1 MFHAAQ
7 APIIWL
13 NAQDIMSQRFIVSL
27 TLPLKIATK
36 TSSDQPS
43 QLLIFILFSTVRN
56 VIRTGHAQIANAHH

>member
-1 MFHAAQ
+1 MLHAAQ

-13 NAQDIMSQRFIVSL
+13 NAQDILSQRFIVSL

-43 QLLIFILFSTVRN
+43 QLLIMGEHFFKEDNSNGSSLLSKKIE
-56 VIRTGHAQIANAHH
+56 